1 MKRLILVLNDA
12 PSTGKST
19 LTGCLH
25 RYLSRHQADHQV
37 ALIASEENPL
47 AEHPILEVD
56 SLTGASFLGFIDQTD
71 ISVIEIETGLADF
84 FARFYQRNELEHVL
98 SEAGFQ
104 LSIVIPVTGE
114 PDTFE
119 SIIRAA
125 EVYSDSAEYTI
136 AHLVTGSYDDDSSA
150 WDRSYAA
157 RVMDMFE
164 AVELH
169 VPEIGF
175 QVEMELRANHVEL
188 PQALAEPDAGEIFG
202 RDFQLWLTRAM
213 SQVESAR
220 SYLFGDALVLK
231 AAPIVE
237 PSNRRGARRKSAT
250 HG

>member
-19 LTGCLH
+19 LTGCLN
-25 RYLSRHQADHQV
+25 RYLNRHQANHQV
-37 ALIASEENPL
+37 ALLASEEDPFCD
-47 AEHPILEVD
+47 HPVLEVD
-56 SLTGASFLGFIDQTD
+56 SLTGASFLGFIDQAD

-84 FARFYQRNELEHVL
+84 FARFYQRNELEQVL
-98 SEAGFQ
+98 HEAGFQ
-104 LSIVIPVTGE
+104 LSVVLPVTSE

-169 VPEIGF
+169 VPEVGF

-188 PQALAEPDAGEIFG
+188 PQALSEPDAVELFG
-202 RDFQLWLTRAM
+202 RDFELWLNRAM
-213 SQVESAR
+213 GQVESAR
-220 SYLFGDALVLK
+220 SYLFGDSLVLT

-237 PSNRRGARRKSAT
+237 PKSRRAARRKSANL
-250 HG
+250 G